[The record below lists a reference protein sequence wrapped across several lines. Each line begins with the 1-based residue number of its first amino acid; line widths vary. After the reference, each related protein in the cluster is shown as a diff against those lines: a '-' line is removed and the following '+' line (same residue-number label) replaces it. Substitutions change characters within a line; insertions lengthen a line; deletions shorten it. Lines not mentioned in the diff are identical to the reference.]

1 MYKLRCPL
9 GVEASILDGTTFS
22 GTTFT
27 TTVSSQASKTSAGL
41 YAARRA
47 SEWITSEGCLR
58 KRTFAAFS
66 SKLTQRAAPRVVLRA
81 RSSNDLERE
90 PCCNNVCNVVCASAL
105 RKTKKTSLIF
115 AAIPTE
121 ATQSEVFQF
130 LARRPAKENEIATRY
145 LKHDRTLSPHNI
157 FFTRRVI
164 DSFSR
169 M

>member
-47 SEWITSEGCLR
+47 EWITSEGCLR
-58 KRTFAAFS
+58 KRTFAAFG
-66 SKLTQRAAPRVVLRA
+66 SKLTRRAAPRVLLRE

-130 LARRPAKENEIATRY
+130 LARRPAKENEIATC
-145 LKHDRTLSPHNI
+145 
-157 FFTRRVI
+157 
-164 DSFSR
+164 
-169 M
+169 

>member
-9 GVEASILDGTTFS
+9 GVEASILDGTTFF
-22 GTTFT
+22 GFTFT
-27 TTVSSQASKTSAGL
+27 TMLSSQASKISARL
-41 YAARRA
+41 YAARSA
-47 SEWITSEGCLR
+47 LEGITLEARLR

-105 RKTKKTSLIF
+105 RKTKKASLIF

-130 LARRPAKENEIATRY
+130 LARRPAKENEIATC
-145 LKHDRTLSPHNI
+145 
-157 FFTRRVI
+157 
-164 DSFSR
+164 
-169 M
+169 

>member
-90 PCCNNVCNVVCASAL
+90 PCCNNVCFVCASAL
-105 RKTKKTSLIF
+105 QKNKKGFANFRRHSNISNTVGSISASRKK
-115 AAIPTE
+115 
-121 ATQSEVFQF
+121 
-130 LARRPAKENEIATRY
+130 ARQGK
-145 LKHDRTLSPHNI
+145 
-157 FFTRRVI
+157 
-164 DSFSR
+164 
-169 M
+169 